1 MHRIKGRKSLIIYA
15 GIGLLTILLN
25 VAAWNSRG
33 FSDWYIANIFPVWVN
48 LYGRVTGLFPFS
60 VGEWMLGAGAV
71 MVIFAL
77 LLGLACAMGGA
88 VRGIRRFVRTQEAG
102 RLGSRLVRAQEGS
115 RSGRLQEAGQSGDR
129 LAQSGDAGRQ
139 KGAAC
144 RRTGGFWRFAAGFYR
159 FLAWTLLAVCLVM
172 TLNCFIL
179 YHASTFSEH
188 YFGED
193 DGEYE
198 LTELIAVYN
207 IVAGK
212 CNQLAKVMERDEAGR
227 VIYTGPGGELQG
239 AEYRVQLNALADQA
253 RELMRRLGKTYPQL
267 DGYYPRPKALLASDF
282 MCQQYMQGYYFPFSM
297 EANYN
302 DVMQILNIPETMCH
316 ELAHLRGYI
325 FEDEANFIAYLA
337 CTQSDDVFFQ
347 YSGYLGVLVY
357 LNNDLY
363 KAWEE
368 SRVSYEAAAAVIP
381 PVAVDSRVWADDV
394 FVTQDEWDRI
404 NGKALIDTEIVDE
417 ISDAFIDTNLKV
429 NGVTDGAVSYSRV
442 VRLLLQYYRQV
453 QAEG

>member
-282 MCQQYMQGYYFPFSM
+282 MCQQYMKGYYFPFSM

>member
-267 DGYYPRPKALLASDF
+267 DGYYPRPKALLSSDF
-282 MCQQYMQGYYFPFSM
+282 MCQQHMQGYYFPFSM

-302 DVMQILNIPETMCH
+302 DVMHILNIPSTMCH

-325 FEDEANFIAYLA
+325 YEDEANFIGYLA
-337 CTQSDDVFFQ
+337 CIGSEDEFFR
-347 YSGYLGVLVY
+347 YAGYLSVLVY
-357 LNNDLY
+357 LNNDIY
-363 KAWEE
+363 YAW
-368 SRVSYEAAAAVIP
+368 RDHPDIYEDTVKRIA
-381 PVAVDSRVWADDV
+381 PVAVEEQVWTDNI
-394 FVTQDEWDRI
+394 FVTQEEWDRI
-404 NGKALIDTEIVDE
+404 NGKALLDTELVDKAA
-417 ISDAFIDTNLKV
+417 DAFIDGNLKL
-429 NGVTDGAVSYSRV
+429 NGILDGKVSYSRV
-442 VRLLLQYYRQV
+442 VRLLLQYYRLKGLP
-453 QAEG
+453 E